1 MIALLQRRRSCPNPS
16 THGQWETP
24 GFQLKE
30 MVMAKYPDV
39 TAGQTEAC
47 INRMG
52 GWHNFLRFIGGQGK
66 IVFDPNP
73 LLTLLR
79 TVEIPAQP
87 KLTTSGDYFEEA
99 GMKWMGDNFQAQ
111 FFGLE
116 VSATEPSNIKV
127 SKLEKDSLDVEILAN
142 LGDEA
147 EISIQEFKT
156 FLATNRESS
165 GVFIFYLRG
174 NDGNLW
180 AVRAGWSVISQS
192 WSVGASPATDTGR
205 WDADHRLVS
214 RN

>member
-1 MIALLQRRRSCPNPS
+1 
-16 THGQWETP
+16 
-24 GFQLKE
+24 
-30 MVMAKYPDV
+30 MAKYPDV

-52 GWHNFLRFIGGQGK
+52 GWDNFLRFIGGQGK

-87 KLTTSGDYFEEA
+87 KLVTSKEYFEEA
-99 GMKWMGDNFQAQ
+99 GVRWMGNNFHAQ
-111 FFGLE
+111 FLGLE
-116 VSATEPSNIKV
+116 VPATGPSTLKV
-127 SKLEKDSLDVEILAN
+127 EKLEKDSLDTEILAK
-142 LGDEA
+142 LGDKA

-165 GVFIFYLRG
+165 GWFIFYLRG
-174 NDGNLW
+174 KDGNLW
-180 AVRAGWSVISQS
+180 AVGVHWRAGYGGWYVSAFSVT
-192 WSVGASPATDTGR
+192 SPNG
-205 WDADHRLVS
+205 WDADNQVVS